1 MSQRR
6 SDRKDQIL
14 QTLAQMLEASPGSK
28 ITTAK
33 LAANLGVSEAALYR
47 HFPSKTRMFESLID
61 FVEETLFS
69 RITQILNEESNQLTR
84 CKKILTLFLVFCERN
99 PGITR
104 ILSGDAL
111 TGEHA
116 RLRGRVAQVYD
127 RIETQLRRC
136 LRMAEVEEGW
146 RTAIPVNTS
155 ANLLLA
161 LVEGRVAQFVR
172 SDFGLLPTRAWDD
185 QWSVATSGLS
195 VPVPST
201 S

>member
-111 TGEHA
+111 TGEHE

-127 RIETQLRRC
+127 RIETQLRQC

-161 LVEGRVAQFVR
+161 LVEGRIAQFVR

-195 VPVPST
+195 VPVPSNP
-201 S
+201 

>member
-111 TGEHA
+111 TGEHE
-116 RLRGRVAQVYD
+116 RLRGRVARSMTVSKHNFD
-127 RIETQLRRC
+127 
-136 LRMAEVEEGW
+136 
-146 RTAIPVNTS
+146 S
-155 ANLLLA
+155 A
-161 LVEGRVAQFVR
+161 
-172 SDFGLLPTRAWDD
+172 
-185 QWSVATSGLS
+185 
-195 VPVPST
+195 
-201 S
+201 

>member
-111 TGEHA
+111 TGEHE

-127 RIETQLRRC
+127 RIETQLRQC

-161 LVEGRVAQFVR
+161 LVEGRIAQIVR
-172 SDFGLLPTRAWDD
+172 SDFGVLPTRAWDD
-185 QWSVATSGLS
+185 QWSIATSGLS

>member
-84 CKKILTLFLVFCERN
+84 CKKILTLLLVFCERN

-111 TGEHA
+111 TGEHE

-127 RIETQLRRC
+127 RIETQLRQC

-161 LVEGRVAQFVR
+161 LVEGRIAQFVR

-195 VPVPST
+195 VPVTST
-201 S
+201 Y

>member
-127 RIETQLRRC
+127 RIETQLRQC

-161 LVEGRVAQFVR
+161 LVEGRIAQFVR

-195 VPVPST
+195 VPVT
-201 S
+201 SNP

>member
-84 CKKILTLFLVFCERN
+84 CKKILTLFLVFFELN

-111 TGEHA
+111 TGEHE

-127 RIETQLRRC
+127 RIETQLRQC

-161 LVEGRVAQFVR
+161 LVEGRIAQFVR

-195 VPVPST
+195 VPVPSNP
-201 S
+201 

>member
-84 CKKILTLFLVFCERN
+84 CKKILTLFLVLCERN
-99 PGITR
+99 PGSTR

-127 RIETQLRRC
+127 RIETQLRQC

-161 LVEGRVAQFVR
+161 LVEGRIAQFVR
-172 SDFGLLPTRAWDD
+172 SDFGLLPTQAWDD

-195 VPVPST
+195 VPVPSNP
-201 S
+201 

>member
-111 TGEHA
+111 TGEHE

-127 RIETQLRRC
+127 RIETQLRQC

-161 LVEGRVAQFVR
+161 LVEGRIAQFVR

-195 VPVPST
+195 VPVSPNP
-201 S
+201 

>member
-14 QTLAQMLEASPGSK
+14 QTLEQMLEASPGSK

-127 RIETQLRRC
+127 RIETQLRQC

-161 LVEGRVAQFVR
+161 LVEGRIAQFVR

-195 VPVPST
+195 VPVPSNP
-201 S
+201 

>member
-127 RIETQLRRC
+127 RIETQLRQC

-161 LVEGRVAQFVR
+161 LVEGRIAQFVR
-172 SDFGLLPTRAWDD
+172 SDFGLLPTRAWDE

-195 VPVPST
+195 VPVPSNP
-201 S
+201 

>member
-84 CKKILTLFLVFCERN
+84 CKKILTLLLVFCERN

-127 RIETQLRRC
+127 RIETQLRQC

-161 LVEGRVAQFVR
+161 LVEGRIAQFVR

-195 VPVPST
+195 VPVPSNP
-201 S
+201 

>member
-6 SDRKDQIL
+6 SDRKEQIL

-127 RIETQLRRC
+127 RIETQLRQC

-161 LVEGRVAQFVR
+161 LVEGRIAQFVR

-195 VPVPST
+195 VPVPSNP
-201 S
+201 

>member
-33 LAANLGVSEAALYR
+33 LAASLGVSEAALYR

-127 RIETQLRRC
+127 RIETQLRQC

-161 LVEGRVAQFVR
+161 LVEGRIAQFVR

-195 VPVPST
+195 VPVPSNP
-201 S
+201 